1 MILSLFDLSVAKV
14 LILFSLA
21 PGIKLKRKEIKEKTK
36 LTNLTLDK
44 ALNILLNSSILLRED
59 NYFKLNLNEET
70 KTLIKMIQEEYK
82 NLNEIPLNAFFSIL
96 EIAEKISALK
106 DVEVYLFGSYAK
118 LTFTPE
124 SDIDL
129 AIVSERELRF
139 LEKQALKIEKKYKTK
154 IQLHFFPKDFKE
166 HKEDPLV
173 KEILRNGIKLIG

>member
-14 LILFSLA
+14 LTVFSLA
-21 PGIKLKRKEIKEKTK
+21 PGIKLRRKEIKEKTK

-44 ALNILLNSSILLRED
+44 ALNILLNSSILAKEG
-59 NYFKLNLNEET
+59 NYFKLNLNDTT
-70 KTLIKMIQEEYK
+70 KMLIKLIQEEYK
-82 NLNEIPLNAFFSIL
+82 SLNEIPLNTFFSIL
-96 EIAEKISALK
+96 EIVDKISALK

-129 AIVSERELRF
+129 AIVSDKDLRF
-139 LEKQALKIEKKYKTK
+139 LEKQALKIEKKYKAK

-173 KEILRNGIKLIG
+173 KEILRNGIKIMD

>member
-1 MILSLFDLSVAKV
+1 MILNLFDSSIAKV
-14 LILFSLA
+14 LTLFSLA
-21 PGIKLKRKEIKEKTK
+21 PGIKLRRKEIKEKIK

-44 ALNILLNSSILLRED
+44 TLSILLNSSILVREG
-59 NYFKLNLNEET
+59 NYFKLNLNEKT
-70 KTLIKMIQEEYK
+70 KTLIKLIQEEYK
-82 NLNEIPLNAFFSIL
+82 SLNEIPLNVFFSIL
-96 EIAEKISALK
+96 EIVEKISAFK

-129 AIVSERELRF
+129 AIVSEKDLRF
-139 LEKQALKIEKKYKTK
+139 LEKQASKIEKKYKTK
-154 IQLHFFPKDFKE
+154 IQLHFFPKNFKE

>member
-1 MILSLFDLSVAKV
+1 MILNLFDLSVAKV
-14 LILFSLA
+14 LTLFSLA

-44 ALNILLNSSILLRED
+44 ALNVLLNSSILVREG
-59 NYFKLNLNEET
+59 NYFKLNLSEKT
-70 KTLIKMIQEEYK
+70 RTLIKLIQEEYK
-82 NLNEIPLNAFFSIL
+82 GLNEIPLNVFFSIL
-96 EIAEKISALK
+96 EIVERISAFK
-106 DVEVYLFGSYAK
+106 DIEVYLFGSYAK

-129 AIVSERELRF
+129 AIVSDKDLRF

-154 IQLHFFPKDFKE
+154 IQLHFFPRDFKE

-173 KEILRNGIKLIG
+173 KEILRNGIKIIN

>member
-1 MILSLFDLSVAKV
+1 MILNLFDLSIAKV
-14 LILFSLA
+14 LTLFSLA

-44 ALNILLNSSILLRED
+44 ALSVLLNSSILVREG
-59 NYFKLNLNEET
+59 NYFKLSLNEKT
-70 KTLIKMIQEEYK
+70 KMLIKLIQEEYK
-82 NLNEIPLNAFFSIL
+82 SLNEIPLNAFFSIL
-96 EIAEKISALK
+96 EIVDRISAFK

-129 AIVSERELRF
+129 AIVSERDLKF
-139 LEKQALKIEKKYKTK
+139 LEKQALKTEKKYKTK
-154 IQLHFFPKDFKE
+154 IQLHFFPKDLKE